1 MLHVDALSGY
11 FICGVGAL
19 VGAAMLRMAE
29 SNDERTSRALRICG
43 VGFVII
49 GLGVM
54 PAGLGAAAVH
64 PLAQFS
70 MTFGSLGGMLLAGHG
85 LGQIHGRGLRPAT
98 LLALLL
104 AAAAG
109 LLWAQYAGWRVFV
122 LVYAAGLTGA
132 GVLAAWLIRG
142 MIRSPR
148 DFTERA
154 LGLAMLALAAS
165 GLARLAFTWAD
176 DGPMRVDLMYVPAPL
191 DAVLASLYGVMPMI
205 MSTLMLN
212 LVNGRLRAQLRTL
225 AITDEL
231 TGTMT
236 RRALRE
242 LAPAMLLQHQRQ
254 HNDVAVMML
263 DLDRF
268 KAINDSYGHQTG
280 DAVLRFAASVLQ
292 ARLRADALLA
302 RYGGEEFVAVMPVDG
317 LPTARRIAERLRH
330 AVESADWRGGV
341 QLERGVTV
349 SVGVAI
355 AGAGETLDAAMQRAD
370 EALYRAKRD
379 GRNQCQFGL
388 AVA

>member
-1 MLHVDALSGY
+1 
-11 FICGVGAL
+11 
-19 VGAAMLRMAE
+19 
-29 SNDERTSRALRICG
+29 
-43 VGFVII
+43 
-49 GLGVM
+49 
-54 PAGLGAAAVH
+54 
-64 PLAQFS
+64 
-70 MTFGSLGGMLLAGHG
+70 
-85 LGQIHGRGLRPAT
+85 
-98 LLALLL
+98 
-104 AAAAG
+104 
-109 LLWAQYAGWRVFV
+109 
-122 LVYAAGLTGA
+122 
-132 GVLAAWLIRG
+132 
-142 MIRSPR
+142 
-148 DFTERA
+148 
-154 LGLAMLALAAS
+154 
-165 GLARLAFTWAD
+165 
-176 DGPMRVDLMYVPAPL
+176 
-191 DAVLASLYGVMPMI
+191 
-205 MSTLMLN
+205 
-212 LVNGRLRAQLRTL
+212 VNGRLRAQLRTL

-280 DAVLRFAASVLQ
+280 DAVLRLAASVLQ

-330 AVESADWRGGV
+330 AVEAADWRSSL

-355 AGAGETLDAAMQRAD
+355 AGAGETLDVAMQRAD